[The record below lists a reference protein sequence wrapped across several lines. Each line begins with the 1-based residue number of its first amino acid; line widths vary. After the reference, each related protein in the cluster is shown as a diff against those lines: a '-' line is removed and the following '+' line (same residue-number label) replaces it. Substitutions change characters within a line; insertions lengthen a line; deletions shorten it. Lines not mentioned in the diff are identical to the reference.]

1 MSTYISLTNELLRR
15 VGEVTLDPTEF
26 DGARNVQGLAK
37 QAINS
42 SVKELMHSAQE
53 WPFALVTGTQ
63 TLATDGTS
71 VYDFP
76 TEFSSVD
83 WESFYLRQLIS
94 ANNEPKR
101 LYVMSY
107 PQYLDEYRAKDE
119 TAGVG
124 GYGVPDAV
132 FQTQEGKFGITPPA
146 DQPYVIEYKY
156 WLFPADMVV
165 ATDVCIVPTRF
176 DNVVIDGAMTYMM
189 IYRSNEQSAALHRER
204 FEQGI
209 KNMRRL
215 LMDEPLTVR
224 STMLVPSYTSQ
235 RVM

>member
-1 MSTYISLTNELLRR
+1 MDS
-15 VGEVTLDPTEF
+15 TEF

-76 TEFSSVD
+76 SSFSSVD
-83 WESFYLRQLIS
+83 WESFYLRQLS
-94 ANNEPKR
+94 AAGNEPRR
-101 LYVMSY
+101 LPVMSY
-107 PQYLDEYRAKDE
+107 TQYLDERRPDDE
-119 TAGVG
+119 TSGAG
-124 GYGVPDAV
+124 GYGATEAV
-132 FQTQEGKFGITPPA
+132 YQTQDGKFGVTPPA
-146 DQPYVIEYKY
+146 DQAYVIEYKY
-156 WLFPADMVV
+156 WQFPDDMV
-165 ATDVCIVPTRF
+165 ASTDVCIVPTRF
-176 DNVVIDGAMTYMM
+176 DNVIIDGGMTYMM
-189 IYRSNEQSAALHRER
+189 LYRSNEQSASIHRDR

-215 LMDEPLTVR
+215 LMDEPLSMR
-224 STMLVPSYTSQ
+224 STMIVPAYVSQ

>member
-1 MSTYISLTNELLRR
+1 M
-15 VGEVTLDPTEF
+15 GEVVMDSTEF

-76 TEFSSVD
+76 SSFSSVD
-83 WESFYLRQLIS
+83 WESFYLRQLS
-94 ANNEPKR
+94 AAGNEPKR
-101 LYVMSY
+101 LPVMSY
-107 PQYLDEYRAKDE
+107 TQYLDERRPNDE
-119 TAGVG
+119 TSGAG
-124 GYGVPDAV
+124 GYGATEAIY
-132 FQTQEGKFGITPPA
+132 QTQDGKFGVTPPA
-146 DQPYVIEYKY
+146 DQAYVIEYKY
-156 WLFPADMVV
+156 WQFPDDMS
-165 ATDVCIVPTRF
+165 ASTDVCIVPTRF
-176 DNVVIDGAMTYMM
+176 DNVIIDGGMTYMM
-189 IYRSNEQSAALHRER
+189 LYRSNEQSAAIHRDR

-215 LMDEPLTVR
+215 LMDEPLSMR
-224 STMLVPSYTSQ
+224 STMIVPAYVSQ

>member
-15 VGEVTLDPTEF
+15 MGEVTMDSTEF

-63 TLATDGTS
+63 TLATDGTAT
-71 VYDFP
+71 YAFP
-76 TEFSSVD
+76 TDFSNVD
-83 WESFYLRQLIS
+83 WESFYLRQLPA
-94 ANNEPKR
+94 ANNDPKR
-101 LYVMSY
+101 LPVMSY
-107 PQYLDEYRAKDE
+107 PQYLDERRPKDDA
-119 TAGVG
+119 AGAG
-124 GYGVPDAV
+124 GYGVTEAV
-132 FQTQEGKFGITPPA
+132 YQTQEGSFGVTPRA

-156 WLFPADMVV
+156 WTFPVDMVT
-165 ATDVCIVPTRF
+165 AADVCIVPTRF

-189 IYRSNEQSAALHRER
+189 LYRSNEQSAALHRDR

-209 KNMRRL
+209 KTMRRL
-215 LMDEPLTVR
+215 LMDEPLTMR
-224 STMLVPSYTSQ
+224 STMLVPAYVSQ

>member
-1 MSTYISLTNELLRR
+1 M
-15 VGEVTLDPTEF
+15 GEVVMDSTEF

-76 TEFSSVD
+76 SSFSSVD
-83 WESFYLRQLIS
+83 WESFYLRQLS
-94 ANNEPKR
+94 AAGNEPKR
-101 LYVMSY
+101 LPVMSY
-107 PQYLDEYRAKDE
+107 TQYLDERRPNDE
-119 TAGVG
+119 TSGAG
-124 GYGVPDAV
+124 GYGATEAIY
-132 FQTQEGKFGITPPA
+132 QTQDGKFGVTPPA
-146 DQPYVIEYKY
+146 DQAYVVEYKY
-156 WLFPADMVV
+156 WQFPDDMS
-165 ATDVCIVPTRF
+165 ASTDVCIVPTRF
-176 DNVVIDGAMTYMM
+176 DNVIIDGGMTYMM
-189 IYRSNEQSAALHRER
+189 LYRSNEQSAAIHRDR

-215 LMDEPLTVR
+215 LMDEPLSMR
-224 STMLVPSYTSQ
+224 STMIVPAYVSQ

>member
-1 MSTYISLTNELLRR
+1 M
-15 VGEVTLDPTEF
+15 GEVIMDSTEF
-26 DGARNVQGLAK
+26 DGARNVQALAK

-76 TEFSSVD
+76 SSFSSVD
-83 WESFYLRQLIS
+83 WESFYLRQLS
-94 ANNEPKR
+94 AAGNEPKR
-101 LYVMSY
+101 LPVMSY
-107 PQYLDEYRAKDE
+107 TQYLDERRPNDE
-119 TAGVG
+119 TSGAG
-124 GYGVPDAV
+124 GYGATEAV
-132 FQTQEGKFGITPPA
+132 YQTQDGKFGVTPPA
-146 DQPYVIEYKY
+146 DQAYVIEYKY
-156 WLFPADMVV
+156 WQFPDDMS
-165 ATDVCIVPTRF
+165 ASTDVCIVPTRF
-176 DNVVIDGAMTYMM
+176 DNVIIDGGMTYMM
-189 IYRSNEQSAALHRER
+189 LYRSNEQSAAIHRDR

-215 LMDEPLTVR
+215 LMDEPLSMR
-224 STMLVPSYTSQ
+224 STMIVPAYVSQ